1 MFRTIIHVTG
11 VLWVIG
17 LITVAPVR
25 AQQAAAMPGGSMMGA
40 MDTMSKEMAAVPMS
54 GDADRDFAA
63 MMIPHHQGAIDMAR
77 YELVHGKDPT
87 MRRLARD
94 IVAAQQR
101 EIAGMRLWLDRHP
114 ATH

>member
-1 MFRTIIHVTG
+1 
-11 VLWVIG
+11 
-17 LITVAPVR
+17 
-25 AQQAAAMPGGSMMGA
+25 MMGA

-77 YELVHGKDPT
+77 YELAHGKDPS

-101 EIAGMRLWLDRHP
+101 EMAGMRRWLDRHP
-114 ATH
+114 AAR